1 MNIETTDSRRATYSG
16 NKTIVY
22 VDSNLMDTVD
32 KDIFNKYVSAL
43 RVKSVAW
50 ASLIRK
56 VNAVIAPAIKEHLK
70 GDYKV
75 RYSRKAGCKCGC
87 SPGFIV
93 TRHGSYTQPILVY
106 KEMFVDV
113 VHTEEEIESF
123 REANYDKAIY
133 ILKNEA
139 LLTPH
144 A

>member
-1 MNIETTDSRRATYSG
+1 MTIKTTDTRRATYSG

-22 VDSNLMDTVD
+22 VDSNLLDTVD
-32 KDIFNKYVSAL
+32 KDIFDKYVSNL
-43 RVKSVAW
+43 RVKSRAW
-50 ASLIRK
+50 PALIRK
-56 VNAVIAPAIKEHLK
+56 VTAAIAPAIKEHLN

-75 RYSRKAGCKCGC
+75 TYSRKAGCKCGC